1 MRVGV
6 GGRRE
11 REGEGGEGWVEG
23 DEKEEKE
30 MRERALSYACQQVGH
45 ANDGDD
51 ICPTAARQRLSEE
64 RVCWL
69 QDWKR
74 L

>member
-11 REGEGGEGWVEG
+11 REGLVKG

-30 MRERALSYACQQVGH
+30 MRERAVSYACQQVGH
-45 ANDGDD
+45 ASDCDD
-51 ICPTAARQRLSEE
+51 NCPSAARQRLFEE
-64 RVCWL
+64 RIRWL
-69 QDWKR
+69 HDWKR